1 MCVAAS
7 AAAPEKADVV
17 KVIVLYFK
25 DKEIGL
31 SQEEIYNGRG
41 HKQTCTDAFV
51 QYVGNGRVCVYK
63 YPYHQQCCGR
73 LSERVLRLCAHKSY

>member
-51 QYVGNGRVCVYK
+51 QYVGNGRVCVCINT
-63 YPYHQQCCGR
+63 HIINSAVEDC
-73 LSERVLRLCAHKSY
+73 LRGF